1 MKFTVTSLFFLFGSM
16 LFAQNWQTNYQT
28 AAEQARAEQKAM
40 IIVFSGSDWCAPC
53 IKLDRAVWQS
63 DAFAK
68 ASENWVIYKADF
80 PKKKQNQLPNELKAQ
95 NEKLAEKYNPNG
107 IFPLV
112 VMIHADGKILGQLS
126 YESISAED
134 YIQKIKKVLHEN

>member
-1 MKFTVTSLFFLFGSM
+1 MKFITTSLLLLISNLLFS
-16 LFAQNWQTNYQT
+16 QNWQANYQK
-28 AAEQARAEQKAM
+28 AEEQARAEQKAM
-40 IIVFSGSDWCAPC
+40 IVVFSGSDWCAPC
-53 IKLDRAVWQS
+53 IKLDRTVWQS
-63 DAFAK
+63 ESFAK